1 MTLYCSYSTHRL
13 LPFKP
18 NFAYSTDL
26 SKAHTW
32 SPFFQSL
39 LSKTKHTDMSIPTKR
54 SPYAHQQTHFVAIP
68 GTFHLYKTG
77 HGTLHIFDTD
87 NHTRLYDIK
96 THSYFSPDISLYWPA
111 ATAAVPYNPTLCG
124 SAKFHDWSFTID
136 LQIAGDRP
144 IPFKAPGFFSSS
156 RTFASCIRELKWTK
170 DMKLLNAREEL
181 LATFTHVGAAS
192 NWGSFQTAS
201 QVAEGG

>member
-1 MTLYCSYSTHRL
+1 
-13 LPFKP
+13 
-18 NFAYSTDL
+18 
-26 SKAHTW
+26 
-32 SPFFQSL
+32 
-39 LSKTKHTDMSIPTKR
+39 MSIPTKK
-54 SPYAHQQTHFVAIP
+54 SPYAHPQTHFVAIP

-77 HGTLHIFDTD
+77 HGTLHILDTD

-96 THSYFSPDISLYWPA
+96 THSYSSPDISLYRPA
-111 ATAAVPYNPTLCG
+111 ATAAFPYNPTLCG
-124 SAKFHDWSFTID
+124 SAKFHNWSSTID

-144 IPFKAPGFFSSS
+144 IPFKAYGFFSSS
-156 RTFASCIRELKWTK
+156 RTFESCVGELKWTK

-201 QVAEGG
+201 RVAEGGQRLVDEILLSGVALLEYERRRKKISAVAEVVGGVGGGAGAALA